1 MYFCEP
7 LNINKNNWLV
17 NTNKHLSA
25 NCARQ
30 HLASSGWVPRIQC
43 WTTRTLILSPIHEH
57 STQYRKCRINK
68 NLTMRIYFKIYIWLL
83 FKSLCA
89 QILPGS
95 FKFQLQVD
103 VKLTRTVRFDIQS
116 YQSWFSTQYGLWKFS
131 TPVATRETSWTVVG
145 SQSLK
150 FWQLHFL
157 YAILKFW

>member
-1 MYFCEP
+1 MYSCEP
-7 LNINKNNWLV
+7 LNINKNNWLLV

-68 NLTMRIYFKIYIWLL
+68 YGSHKICFIHLTMRIYFEIYIWLL

-103 VKLTRTVRFDIQS
+103 VKLT
-116 YQSWFSTQYGLWKFS
+116 KFGNF
-131 TPVATRETSWTVVG
+131 PHPLQPEKQAE
-145 SQSLK
+145 QSLA
-150 FWQLHFL
+150 LSH
-157 YAILKFW
+157 